1 MRCLNSDSRL
11 KLIKTSLEKAV
22 DLQLE
27 HVIFDCKQ
35 IRDRVRYVQ
44 FSLDYEENVAV
55 LDVPFIELSKIELI
69 RAERVIKK
77 NASDIT
83 EKNNGSFQKA
93 FAIDNMDEASQMV
106 EKIFRSV
113 FLFPSDYSITV
124 EYV

>member
-1 MRCLNSDSRL
+1 MRWLNSDSRL
-11 KLIKTSLEKAV
+11 NLIKTSLEKAV

-27 HVIFDCKQ
+27 YVIFDCKQ
-35 IRDRVRYVQ
+35 IRDHVRYVQ
-44 FSLDYEENVAV
+44 FSLGYEENVAV

-69 RAERVIKK
+69 RAERVFNK

-83 EKNNGSFQKA
+83 EGKNGSFQKA
-93 FAIDNMDEASQMV
+93 FAIDELDEASQMV
-106 EKIFRSV
+106 ENIFRTV

>member
-1 MRCLNSDSRL
+1 MRRLNSDSRL
-11 KLIKTSLEKAV
+11 NLIKTSLEKAV

-27 HVIFDCKQ
+27 YIIFDCKQ
-35 IRDRVRYVQ
+35 IRNHVRYVQ

-69 RAERVIKK
+69 RAERVFNK

-83 EKNNGSFQKA
+83 EDKNDSFQKA
-93 FAIDNMDEASQMV
+93 FAIDKMDEASQMV

-124 EYV
+124 EYM

>member
-11 KLIKTSLEKAV
+11 NLIKTSLEKAV

-27 HVIFDCKQ
+27 YVIFDCKQ

-69 RAERVIKK
+69 RAERVFNKS
-77 NASDIT
+77 ASDIT
-83 EKNNGSFQKA
+83 EEKYGSFQKA

>member
-1 MRCLNSDSRL
+1 MLNSDSRL
-11 KLIKTSLEKAV
+11 YLIKTSLGKAV

-44 FSLDYEENVAV
+44 FSMDYENNVAV
-55 LDVPFIELSKIELI
+55 LDVPFIELTEIELI
-69 RAERVIKK
+69 RAERIFNK
-77 NASDIT
+77 NASDIS
-83 EKNNGSFQKA
+83 EDINDSFQKA
-93 FAIDNMDEASQMV
+93 FAMDDVDEASQMV
-106 EKIFRSV
+106 EEIFRSV